1 MLFCSIFTNL
11 ETKIR
16 LGIIKSPDPQAS
28 NMRIQFEIKESLSEI
43 IDEILNSKRWFTVI
57 KEDILGRK
65 LVLIRDQNFDSE
77 ASIEIYAR
85 EIDIKTAWSNY
96 TYRLF
101 VMGDHVWCEYNGAYR
116 GLLEQK
122 LLPTITPKEGLLDSD
137 VLDSSLYGH
146 EKRKLREYAEDNVKL
161 KKFRRE
167 NFNEN
172 RSGVAPFDHPKRVYD
187 EFIKEDFVVPASQK
201 E

>member
-1 MLFCSIFTNL
+1 MFFCSIFTNL

-16 LGIIKSPDPQAS
+16 LGIIKSPGPQAS

-43 IDEILNSKRWFTVI
+43 IDEILNCERWFTVI

-65 LVLIRDQNFDSE
+65 LVLICDQNFDSE

-101 VMGDHVWCEYNGAYR
+101 VMGDSVWCEYNGTYR

-137 VLDSSLYGH
+137 VLDSSLYGN

>member
-1 MLFCSIFTNL
+1 MGVVT
-11 ETKIR
+11 
-16 LGIIKSPDPQAS
+16 SPDPQAK
-28 NMRIQFEIKESLSEI
+28 NMRIQFEIKENLSEI
-43 IDEILNSKRWFTVI
+43 INEILNSERWITVV
-57 KEDILGRK
+57 KEDISGRK
-65 LVLIRDQNFDSE
+65 SVVIRDQNFDSE
-77 ASIEIYAR
+77 ASVEIYDR
-85 EIDIKTAWSNY
+85 EISIKTAWSSY

-101 VMGDHVWCEYNGAYR
+101 VLGNNVWCEYNGAYR

-122 LLPTITPKEGLLDSD
+122 LLPTITPKESLLNSE
-137 VLDSSLYGH
+137 VLDSSLYGN

-172 RSGVAPFDHPKRVYD
+172 RSGVAPFDHPKKVYD
-187 EFIKEDFVVPASQK
+187 AFIKEDYVAPGA